1 MSLPDAIRLSL
12 AAKINKHTKRDVEMD
27 GSNNVDHRRLE
38 VSALKQEAPLPRRAQ
53 RVRRA

>member
-12 AAKINKHTKRDVEMD
+12 AAKINKHTRRDVETD

-38 VSALKQEAPLPRRAQ
+38 VSTLKHKKLTRR
-53 RVRRA
+53 